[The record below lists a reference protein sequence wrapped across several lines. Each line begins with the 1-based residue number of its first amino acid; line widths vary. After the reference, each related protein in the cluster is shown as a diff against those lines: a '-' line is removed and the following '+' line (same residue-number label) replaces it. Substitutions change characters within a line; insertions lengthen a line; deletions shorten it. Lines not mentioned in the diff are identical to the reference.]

1 MSFDP
6 VAALAR
12 YHAMLDARDLDGV
25 ERLLAPNVVSVSE
38 GLGHVK
44 GREAVIAALRAYFA
58 ACPDDQSFE
67 DDLVALGP
75 LQARSLWKLRATHK
89 LTGVVVE
96 RRGTETVSFDAD
108 GLIMSIEV
116 EDAT

>member
-1 MSFDP
+1 MMD
-6 VAALAR
+6 V
-12 YHAMLDARDLDGV
+12 RDLEGA
-25 ERLLAPNVVSVSE
+25 ERLLAPDVFSVSE

-44 GREAVIAALRAYFA
+44 GREAVIAALGVYFA
-58 ACPDDQSFE
+58 ACPDDQVFE
-67 DDLVALGP
+67 DEIVALGP

-89 LTGVVVE
+89 VTGVVVE

-108 GLIMSIEV
+108 GLITSIEV

>member
-12 YHAMLDARDLDGV
+12 YHAMLDARDLDGA

-108 GLIMSIEV
+108 GLITSIEV